1 MQEKLNLDTEQS
13 PLEKMAAELNKK
25 SIQETGRPAVVCKR
39 IDSQMLESLS
49 DSLTAEEIAELE
61 SLEINTLV
69 VK

>member
-1 MQEKLNLDTEQS
+1 
-13 PLEKMAAELNKK
+13 MAAELNKK